1 MSDALVW
8 HLLMTVLVLVTAF
21 ASLSLVWSIH
31 ALVVGTGAFQARIV
45 YPTWLV
51 TFLFAGVFISSDT
64 AFFDVVWF
72 YGIPWPYS
80 VAFIFLLIWPLN
92 TFGVAG
98 TAGVVTIAAELIKLF
113 WVYG

>member
-1 MSDALVW
+1 MSDAFVW
-8 HLLMTVLVLVTAF
+8 HLLMTALVLVTAF
-21 ASLSLVWSIH
+21 SVLPLVWTIH
-31 ALVVGTGAFQARIV
+31 DFAVGTGAFQARIV

-51 TFLFAGVFISSDT
+51 TFLFAGVFITSDT
-64 AFFDVVWF
+64 EFFHVVWF

-80 VAFIFLLIWPLN
+80 VAFICLIIWPLN

-98 TAGVVTIAAELIKLF
+98 TAGVIAIAAELIKLF